1 MYDVIALGEL
11 LVDLAERS
19 KDEAGYPT
27 LAANPGGAPGNFL
40 AALSA
45 YGKKTA
51 FLAKVGD
58 DTFGRLLVGTMQRAG
73 IDGRGIRID
82 PDTFTTLA
90 FVTFDAHGDRS
101 FAFARKP
108 GADTQLRW
116 DEIDPAML
124 DETHVF
130 HFGSLSCTDEPA
142 RSATQSAVAYA
153 RAHGHRGIC
162 SESEWRP
169 IQRDL
174 ELVRE
179 TGCGYHVC
187 HISTKESVALIRKA
201 KAEGLPV
208 SCETGPHYLILC
220 DEDLMDDGRF
230 KMNPPI
236 RSAADRDALIEGLL
250 DGTIDCIA
258 TDHAPHSAEEKSR
271 GLRSLNGIVGL
282 ECAFPVLYTELVEP
296 GIVPFA
302 TLLNALCVNP
312 RRLFRLPGGK
322 IEAGEIA
329 DLTVLDLNRPHAINS
344 TLFFSQG
351 RSTPFDGWTVTAG
364 VDKTICNGNLVYT
377 ASSRNINK
385 TPIPPCQ
392 EDYL

>member
-142 RSATQSAVAYA
+142 RSATQSAVAGGEAAGERAVVDLAAAAA
-153 RAHGHRGIC
+153 RAALF
-162 SESEWRP
+162 
-169 IQRDL
+169 QD
-174 ELVRE
+174 
-179 TGCGYHVC
+179 GC
-187 HISTKESVALIRKA
+187 L
-201 KAEGLPV
+201 
-208 SCETGPHYLILC
+208 
-220 DEDLMDDGRF
+220 
-230 KMNPPI
+230 
-236 RSAADRDALIEGLL
+236 AA
-250 DGTIDCIA
+250 
-258 TDHAPHSAEEKSR
+258 
-271 GLRSLNGIVGL
+271 
-282 ECAFPVLYTELVEP
+282 VEP
-296 GIVPFA
+296 GQMQR
-302 TLLNALCVNP
+302 LLRPAAKLRGHV
-312 RRLFRLPGGK
+312 R
-322 IEAGEIA
+322 AG
-329 DLTVLDLNRPHAINS
+329 
-344 TLFFSQG
+344 F
-351 RSTPFDGWTVTAG
+351 
-364 VDKTICNGNLVYT
+364 
-377 ASSRNINK
+377 
-385 TPIPPCQ
+385 
-392 EDYL
+392 